1 MNRICPKC
9 ESLLKKI
16 KDKEYKCN
24 VCGLW
29 VVDSVVQVTENP
41 DAITMEE
48 DMEWS
53 EAVKTIDKLVCLAV
67 GLSEDQDT
75 ERLLRA
81 WKRIQKG

>member
-16 KDKEYKCN
+16 KDEEYECN

-29 VVDSVVQVTENP
+29 VVDSMVRVTKNP

-67 GLSEDQDT
+67 GLSKDQDT
-75 ERLLRA
+75 ERLLKA